1 MYGNESWPM
10 KEEHE
15 LKLNLT
21 EMSVIRWLYRVK
33 LNERKKSE
41 ELGELLGLEPVSL
54 MVKKSRLRWFG
65 HVERKD
71 DNDGS
76 DVV

>member
-21 EMSVIRWLYRVK
+21 EMSVIRWLYRLK

-41 ELGELLGLEPVSL
+41 EL
-54 MVKKSRLRWFG
+54 
-65 HVERKD
+65 
-71 DNDGS
+71 
-76 DVV
+76 